1 MELTSGKEALRK
13 WEEVLGRRR
22 LPRRRLVAASADAS
36 DDDGG
41 DGMHGR
47 RRQRRQQSMVSLRGD
62 PFDCSDVTVPPI
74 SELVEREVDIWAS
87 VWRDLDSRRV
97 RSNTQ
102 GRGDQGGQSTT
113 RRKRK
118 MARTRSEN
126 VQAEDVDVNH
136 DEDNG
141 DNRSLIDKSADRY
154 DIKNDDDGVRKMPG
168 RKISRWRLPDGFD
181 VTCRSDRQ
189 IFPDV
194 VSSSSQRGKVISLAD
209 PTKFLDYDAELYKIF
224 SSVPVQEDIEDL
236 ATSGSICTESLTL
249 KRQIEEGLAC
259 YSRLDGHAL
268 GRMRLRERHGLPSRV
283 VNTKGGAT
291 GNNDP
296 KSSPPDLKGVT
307 VRVEC
312 WRRMAKRGSSPD
324 CHRLEVELLG
334 EQTLEDLHKI
344 LIELG
349 RETLGIVT
357 LEDGSGSLDGGRTK
371 TFSDSGMFFIE
382 NKFYS
387 FGEVDYSGV
396 ALDWLYGKTEH
407 LCSRSEEDNGTDKAR
422 DTDSFNSSNH
432 PAFELRRNYLGL
444 GSSNPLQRPAPIP
457 MSSIRLDSIPIRLG
471 RRYLHVSDGDREVAV
486 FFTDV
491 RVIQDDPGVVGYPLL
506 HDTWTLPSSRLD
518 CAGCEQRPAV
528 LVTYNNDLT
537 DGSPT
542 PLCEMCYRMLHYD
555 KDGKFRPGSGGDDMR
570 VCPLAMMASWDD
582 TWVSSDQVDAP
593 FLRPGTDS

>member
-13 WEEVLGRRR
+13 WEEVLGRRQ
-22 LPRRRLVAASADAS
+22 LLRRRLVAASADAS

-136 DEDNG
+136 DEDKG

-224 SSVPVQEDIEDL
+224 SSVP
-236 ATSGSICTESLTL
+236 A
-249 KRQIEEGLAC
+249 
-259 YSRLDGHAL
+259 
-268 GRMRLRERHGLPSRV
+268 
-283 VNTKGGAT
+283 GAT
-291 GNNDP
+291 YKKCALTYTDMDVG
-296 KSSPPDLKGVT
+296 
-307 VRVEC
+307 
-312 WRRMAKRGSSPD
+312 
-324 CHRLEVELLG
+324 
-334 EQTLEDLHKI
+334 
-344 LIELG
+344 
-349 RETLGIVT
+349 
-357 LEDGSGSLDGGRTK
+357 K
-371 TFSDSGMFFIE
+371 TFPQPP
-382 NKFYS
+382 Y
-387 FGEVDYSGV
+387 
-396 ALDWLYGKTEH
+396 
-407 LCSRSEEDNGTDKAR
+407 LCQET
-422 DTDSFNSSNH
+422 
-432 PAFELRRNYLGL
+432 
-444 GSSNPLQRPAPIP
+444 
-457 MSSIRLDSIPIRLG
+457 
-471 RRYLHVSDGDREVAV
+471 
-486 FFTDV
+486 
-491 RVIQDDPGVVGYPLL
+491 
-506 HDTWTLPSSRLD
+506 
-518 CAGCEQRPAV
+518 C
-528 LVTYNNDLT
+528 
-537 DGSPT
+537 
-542 PLCEMCYRMLHYD
+542 D
-555 KDGKFRPGSGGDDMR
+555 KDASCVAYVINGAGTLCWTMTNSGGS
-570 VCPLAMMASWDD
+570 AFASYYRI
-582 TWVSSDQVDAP
+582 TS
-593 FLRPGTDS
+593 